1 MRKEYKTWVITTIA
15 LAVFPAARVSS
26 DSTIYTSSITL
37 KGTATGGK
45 LIMADNMGRNARFV
59 EVTTKSG
66 ESAETVIKN
75 LAEAINAAKKRFGW
89 ATWDGLP
96 PHQVVAQGPT
106 LSKILGPSGWYFFT
120 GTELGLGIPRPPLSL
135 SCSYHRETDQI
146 KLLWENPKNGYDLM
160 WMVMSSRNAR
170 GGRIKLAG
178 NATSLTID
186 RKEKPFDVND
196 LHIMLF
202 GYKDNISSNA
212 AVIYLDGNSQHE
224 LAGNPFTDNVAPNWR
239 CWLMASDKNAVQF
252 EQGVRKR
259 FLFTEGFNGIKH
271 PATKPFYQIIRTK
284 SQDASA
290 GVWRKFMGLTPG
302 RTYRVAA
309 RINTLEMDSSKAAW
323 EFSLHATYNAPGG
336 GDLTAAQFA
345 GLSPLP
351 DASKGNQAGL
361 IALYHPE
368 LTTKN
373 TWERRSTGKQWRDE
387 FVPDIT
393 LPKGVDTI
401 TIWIRCWSAKES
413 AFGIDWV
420 KLEDITAKDS
430 KTSKQ

>member
-1 MRKEYKTWVITTIA
+1 MRNGYKVWVITSIA
-15 LAVFPAARVSS
+15 LAVIPAARVSS

-37 KGTATGGK
+37 KGTASGGK

-75 LAEAINAAKKRFGW
+75 LAEAINVAKNRFGW
-89 ATWDGLP
+89 ATWRGHP
-96 PHQVVAQGPT
+96 PHQVVAQGAT
-106 LSKILGPSGWYFFT
+106 LSKILGASGWYFFT

-135 SCSYHRETDQI
+135 SCSYHPETDRI
-146 KLLWENPKNGYDLM
+146 ELLWENPKTEYDSM
-160 WMVMSSRNAR
+160 RMVMSSRNAR

-178 NATSLTID
+178 DATSLIID

-202 GYKDNISSNA
+202 GYRDNISSNA
-212 AVIYLDGNSQHE
+212 AVIYLEGNSQHE

-239 CWLMASDKNAVQF
+239 CWLMASDKNAVHF
-252 EQGVRKR
+252 EQGVKER
-259 FLFTEGFNGIKH
+259 FLFTEGFNDITH

-284 SQDASA
+284 SQDAYA
-290 GVWRKFMGLTPG
+290 GVWRKFLGLTPG
-302 RTYRVAA
+302 HTYRVAA
-309 RINTLEMDSSKAAW
+309 RISTLEMDSSETAW
-323 EFSLHATYNAPGG
+323 KFSLHAAYNAPDGAN
-336 GDLTAAQFA
+336 LTVTQFA
-345 GLSPLP
+345 GLSSLP
-351 DASKGNQAGL
+351 DGSKGSQAGQ
-361 IALYHPE
+361 IASYHPA

-373 TWERRSTGKQWRDE
+373 TWSRRSTGKQWRDE

-401 TIWIRCWSAKES
+401 TIWVRCWSAGEG

-420 KLEDITAKDS
+420 KLEDITATQP
-430 KTSKQ
+430 KTSKK